1 MIDNGEDDYYKSS
14 DGLWGESLSKL
25 KNRLVYQRRSKNM
38 LCIYCG
44 MNADSREHCPPKS
57 FLREPYP
64 MDLRVLPACSKCNNT
79 FSNYESKFL
88 RLMNNLESGSEDD
101 TTSRDILLMKNDHL
115 LPDYAQIVLEKVAI
129 GHAIYQLSDGF
140 GDMIED
146 DIAIDF
152 LLKSQVPQGRWD
164 ELQHPVIIDVIPEL
178 GSRESDSVFVIE
190 MLSGDKSDFSPICLI
205 DWTDVQ
211 QNVYKYIA
219 YLHKEHIVVKM
230 IMRDILYVQV
240 TI

>member
-1 MIDNGEDDYYKSS
+1 
-14 DGLWGESLSKL
+14 
-25 KNRLVYQRRSKNM
+25 
-38 LCIYCG
+38 
-44 MNADSREHCPPKS
+44 
-57 FLREPYP
+57 
-64 MDLRVLPACSKCNNT
+64 
-79 FSNYESKFL
+79 
-88 RLMNNLESGSEDD
+88 MNNLELGSEDD
-101 TTSRDILLMKNDHL
+101 TTSRDILLMKNNHL
-115 LPDYAQIVLEKVAI
+115 LPDYAKIVLEKVAI

-140 GDMIED
+140 GDMIEN
-146 DIAIDF
+146 DITIDF
-152 LLKSQVPQGRWD
+152 QLKSQVPQGRWD

-219 YLHKEHIVVKM
+219 YLHKDHIVVKM

>member
-1 MIDNGEDDYYKSS
+1 MINNTEEDCYKSS
-14 DGLWGESLSKL
+14 DGLWGESLSKM
-25 KNRLVYQRRSKNM
+25 KNRLVFQRKSKNM

-44 MNADSREHCPPKS
+44 MDADTREHCPPKS

-64 MDLRVLPACSKCNNT
+64 TDLRVLPACSKCNNT

-88 RLMNNLESGSEDD
+88 RLMNNLELGSEDD
-101 TTSRDILLMKNDHL
+101 TTSRDILLMKNNHL
-115 LPDYAQIVLEKVAI
+115 LPDYAKIVLEKVAI

-140 GDMIED
+140 GDMIEN
-146 DIAIDF
+146 DITIDF
-152 LLKSQVPQGRWD
+152 QLKSQVPQGRWD

-219 YLHKEHIVVKM
+219 YLHKNHIVVKM
-230 IMRDILYVQV
+230 IMRDILFVQV
-240 TI
+240 II